1 MKLKPLPVP
10 DSVNFV
16 KQCKKYGLSLWQC
29 PQFLLLILGIVVII
43 SSLAIYFIGI
53 RYGEDP
59 EIVVLIILSVAS
71 FLMVIAYSIIRS
83 FERLAEVAR
92 MKSEFISIVSH
103 QLRSP
108 LSNLKWT
115 IDLLMSGRIDQVSE
129 KQIIYLGM
137 LKENSQR
144 MEGLVSDLLTV
155 SRLEADDFSFNSK
168 KTSLVEPTKKLISR
182 FEPFAR
188 ASNIEIKL
196 IVKEDLPEIFFDPLQ
211 IEQVISN
218 LLDNATHY
226 IKGKGLVEIRLER
239 KGELVYFEI
248 KDNGIGIPKADQKYI
263 FQKFF
268 RSENALK
275 NQAQGSG
282 LGLYIAKAIIKKS
295 RGKIDFV
302 SEEGRGSTFWFTLP
316 RRK

>member
-1 MKLKPLPVP
+1 
-10 DSVNFV
+10 
-16 KQCKKYGLSLWQC
+16 
-29 PQFLLLILGIVVII
+29 
-43 SSLAIYFIGI
+43 
-53 RYGEDP
+53 
-59 EIVVLIILSVAS
+59 
-71 FLMVIAYSIIRS
+71 
-83 FERLAEVAR
+83 

-103 QLRSP
+103 QLRAP
-108 LSNLKWT
+108 LSNLRWT
-115 IDLLMSGRIDQVSE
+115 IDLLMSGRIAQVSE

-155 SRLEADDFSFNSK
+155 SRLEADDFSFNPK
-168 KTSLVEPTKKLISR
+168 KASLVELTKKLISR
-182 FEPFAR
+182 FGPFAR

>member
-1 MKLKPLPVP
+1 MSPKTIP
-10 DSVNFV
+10 DSVNFA
-16 KQCKKYGLSLWQC
+16 KQCKRYGLSLWQC
-29 PQFLLLILGIVVII
+29 PQFLFLILGIIVII
-43 SSLAIYFIGI
+43 SSLAIYFIGS
-53 RYGEDP
+53 RYTQDP
-59 EIVVLIILSVAS
+59 EIVVLIILSVS
-71 FLMVIAYSIIRS
+71 TLLLVIGFSITRS

-103 QLRSP
+103 QLRAP
-108 LSNLKWT
+108 LSNLRWT
-115 IDLLMSGRIDQVSE
+115 IDLLLSGRIDQVSE
-129 KQIIYLGM
+129 KQITYLGM

-155 SRLEADDFSFNSK
+155 SRLEADDFSFNPK
-168 KTSLVEPTKKLISR
+168 RASLTELVKRLISR

-196 IVKEDLPEIFFDPLQ
+196 TVKDGLPEILFDPSQ

-226 IKGKGLVEIRLER
+226 IKGKGLVEIILEK
-239 KGELVYFEI
+239 KGEFAYFEI
-248 KDNGIGIPKADQKYI
+248 KDNGIGIPEKDQKYI
-263 FQKFF
+263 FEKFF

-275 NQAQGSG
+275 SQAQGSG

-302 SEEGRGSTFWFTLP
+302 SEEGKGTTFWFTLP
-316 RRK
+316 IK

>member
-29 PQFLLLILGIVVII
+29 PQFLFLVLGIIVII
-43 SSLAIYFIGI
+43 SSLAIYFIGS
-53 RYGEDP
+53 RYTQDP
-59 EIVVLIILSVAS
+59 EIVILIILAVSTLLLIIG
-71 FLMVIAYSIIRS
+71 FSITRS

-103 QLRSP
+103 QLRAP
-108 LSNLKWT
+108 LSNLRWT
-115 IDLLMSGRIDQVSE
+115 IDLLMSGRIAQVSE

-168 KTSLVEPTKKLISR
+168 KASLVELTKKLISR

>member
-29 PQFLLLILGIVVII
+29 PQFLFLILGTIVIV
-43 SSLAIYFIGI
+43 SSLAIYFIGTH
-53 RYGEDP
+53 YSEDP
-59 EIVVLIILSVAS
+59 EIVVLIILIVAV
-71 FLMVIAYSIIRS
+71 FLMIVGYSITRS

-103 QLRSP
+103 QLRAP
-108 LSNLKWT
+108 LSNLRWT
-115 IDLLMSGRIDQVSE
+115 IDLLMSGRIAQVSE

-168 KTSLVEPTKKLISR
+168 KASLVELTKKLISR

>member
-155 SRLEADDFSFNSK
+155 SRLEADDFSFNPK
-168 KTSLVEPTKKLISR
+168 KASLVELTKKLISR
-182 FEPFAR
+182 FEPFTR

-226 IKGKGLVEIRLER
+226 IKGKGLVEIRVER
-239 KGELVYFEI
+239 KEELVYFEI
-248 KDNGIGIPKADQKYI
+248 KDNGIGIPKTDQKYI

-316 RRK
+316 IK